1 MFVSFRGIM
10 KQPITAFIGLFEE
23 KLKRLKHDLKDELKL
38 AKSDRRKEVMKRL
51 VTEAKGLQKTIKS
64 VKPNKPKDVSYR
76 DVCWVCGGQLIWGGD
91 HDLDKDDNLEY
102 YIVSN
107 LTCSSCESFVE
118 VYHKRPENE

>member
-1 MFVSFRGIM
+1 M

-23 KLKRLKHDLKDELKL
+23 KLKRLKDDLKKELER
-38 AKSDRRKEVMKRL
+38 AKSDRRKEVMKKL
-51 VTEAKGLQKTIKS
+51 VSESKGLQKTIKS
-64 VKPNKPKDVSYR
+64 VKPDETKKNR

-91 HDLDKDDNLEY
+91 HDLDKEDNPEY

-118 VYHKRPENE
+118 VYHKRPEDESK

>member
-1 MFVSFRGIM
+1 M

-64 VKPNKPKDVSYR
+64 VKPDESKKDR
-76 DVCWVCGGQLIWGGD
+76 NACWVCGGELIWGGD
-91 HDLDKDDNLEY
+91 HDLDKEDYPEY
-102 YIVSN
+102 NIVSN

-118 VYHKRPENE
+118 VYHKRPEDE

>member
-1 MFVSFRGIM
+1 M
-10 KQPITAFIGLFEE
+10 KEPITAFIGLFEE
-23 KLKRLKHDLKDELKL
+23 KRKRLKHDVKDELKL

-64 VKPNKPKDVSYR
+64 VKPDEPKSTSYR

-102 YIVSN
+102 HIVSN